1 MQHGRGEEGGGVQ
14 ASIRRTAGGIYRKKK
29 TGINK
34 REREKKK
41 KKKPAANLEGHF
53 PRGEQALV
61 IFVQVLLREPDQ
73 VRDVVLAFPFAQ
85 AFQEGASE
93 RQPRSQARH
102 RAVIRKQNK
111 NVGGQER
118 KQRNKIKNRPPATNR
133 ERVAVRAF
141 LNETYQ
147 PGAAPINV

>member
-1 MQHGRGEEGGGVQ
+1 MGRKGE
-14 ASIRRTAGGIYRKKK
+14 ASKRASAGQRAAFTEKKK
-29 TGINK
+29 LAYIGGNG
-34 REREKKK
+34 EKK